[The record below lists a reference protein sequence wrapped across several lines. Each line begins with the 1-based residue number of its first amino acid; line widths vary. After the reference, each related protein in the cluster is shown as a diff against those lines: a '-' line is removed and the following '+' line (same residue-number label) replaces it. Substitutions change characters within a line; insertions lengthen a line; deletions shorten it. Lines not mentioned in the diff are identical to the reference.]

1 MSVEFEPE
9 IEWDGTS
16 LSRWAV
22 SRGNR
27 IHIRLPR
34 EMIHSIPI
42 YNDAIGWEIERYK
55 ADIFERLKPK
65 LLADLNVDVNGR
77 VGRLSCLVTHIASD

>member
-1 MSVEFEPE
+1 MEFEPK

-22 SRGNR
+22 IGGNR
-27 IHIRLPR
+27 IQVHLTR
-34 EMIHSIPI
+34 EMIYSIPI

-65 LLADLNVDVNGR
+65 ILANLDVDLQTR
-77 VGRLSCLVTHIASD
+77 E

>member
-1 MSVEFEPE
+1 MEFEPK

-22 SRGNR
+22 IGGNR
-27 IHIRLPR
+27 IQVHLTR

-65 LLADLNVDVNGR
+65 ILANLDVDLQTR
-77 VGRLSCLVTHIASD
+77 E